1 MTNEQNKRD
10 LYKGYLQEGLAN
22 LRDQDLLKVRLSE
35 IKAAVKDSGFDAKE
49 FALDLKTA
57 QDKEK
62 AEAQIEALQ
71 ISLESVES
79 LKL

>member
-1 MTNEQNKRD
+1 MFSDEDTAALVYNEKAKE
-10 LYKGYLQEGLAN
+10 LFGEYCN
-22 LRDQDLLKVRLSE
+22 LNV
-35 IKAAVKDSGFDAKE
+35 IKESGFDAKE

>member
-1 MTNEQNKRD
+1 MTETNKKD
-10 LYKGYLQEGLAN
+10 LYKGYIQEGLAN
-22 LRDQDLLKVRLSE
+22 LRDQDLLKTRMNE
-35 IKAAVKDSGFDAKE
+35 IKDTVAKSGFNKTE

>member
-1 MTNEQNKRD
+1 MTNEQNKKD
-10 LYKGYLQEGLAN
+10 LYKGYIQEGLAN

-35 IKAAVKDSGFDAKE
+35 IKSAVKESGFDAKE